1 MSAIFGGSFYLK
13 SSLGPV
19 SESNSSRMAVDLV
32 LLSALPID
40 VVLSGYVSSNYKNAD
55 SHFPIAKYI

>member
-19 SESNSSRMAVDLV
+19 SESNSARMAVDLV
-32 LLSALPID
+32 LLSEGGRHCQLMWFYQD
-40 VVLSGYVSSNYKNAD
+40 TSVV
-55 SHFPIAKYI
+55 II